1 MDIFQ
6 WRNFGVSSS
15 TEEFSITPLVTTSHQ
30 SQTYIPSISVL
41 PKNERQHKWTF
52 ILNYYWTLLVSGKC
66 LDEDTDH
73 DDDGR
78 NDHEAKKTSLDIFCT
93 HIILRSS
100 STVATGCSGRSGTLW
115 VERSSTGT
123 LADAWTFSKKKS
135 FHLSDISFGMNKG
148 IAMLGMPKKVLLGS
162 FSLSSCIFIES
173 ARAFTGRR
181 CPHSGKGEDFLSRQ
195 PDFFT

>member
-93 HIILRSS
+93 HNFLRSS

-123 LADAWTFSKKKS
+123 LADAWTFSKKI
-135 FHLSDISFGMNKG
+135 ISFIRHQIWNEQRHIY
-148 IAMLGMPKKVLLGS
+148 IAMQSSLVSLRGRLCVRKLGKCLLRTLPPKQNP
-162 FSLSSCIFIES
+162 
-173 ARAFTGRR
+173 ARNRR
-181 CPHSGKGEDFLSRQ
+181 E
-195 PDFFT
+195 